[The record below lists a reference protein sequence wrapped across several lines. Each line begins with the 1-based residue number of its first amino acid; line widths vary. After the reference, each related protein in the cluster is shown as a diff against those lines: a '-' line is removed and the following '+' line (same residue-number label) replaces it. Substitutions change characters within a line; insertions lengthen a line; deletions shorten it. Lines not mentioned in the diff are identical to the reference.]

1 MSSKNSPVQ
10 DTQAAVPAQA
20 PIPVSQQ
27 DPDAALAA
35 TVAGQKAATHK
46 VGRTHASATW
56 VATALFTVVLVVLLV
71 FILQNGHSVALKF
84 FSISGHLP
92 LGVALLLAAA
102 AGILLVAL
110 PGTARIIQLRRT
122 ARRHQH
128 AAETAQTAAGIRV
141 PGQQ

>member
-1 MSSKNSPVQ
+1 
-10 DTQAAVPAQA
+10 
-20 PIPVSQQ
+20 VSTT
-27 DPDAALAA
+27 PGDARPLYFYFALQPRPRHSEHARLPPQGHA
-35 TVAGQKAATHK
+35 VAG
-46 VGRTHASATW
+46 VSTW
-56 VATALFTVVLVVLLV
+56 FATALFALVLVVLLV

-110 PGTARIIQLRRT
+110 PGTARIVQLRRT